1 MATDNTF
8 GAAGTDLSQ
17 LPQGALGALG
27 GSGTLQTAYT
37 LANIMTPKAQSL
49 TRRWLPCCTS
59 LRWASKRL
67 SRGRPSWVLL
77 WVRVRHRQLI

>member
-27 GSGTLQTAYT
+27 GSEHY
-37 LANIMTPKAQSL
+37 
-49 TRRWLPCCTS
+49 
-59 LRWASKRL
+59 
-67 SRGRPSWVLL
+67 
-77 WVRVRHRQLI
+77 RQLTP